1 MQHIAILDIGKTNKK
16 YFVFDE
22 DYQVVLKKTATLPET
37 TDEDGDPCEDLAL
50 LTNWIVKSIREIL
63 ADKRFHITA
72 INCTTYGASWVH
84 VDTDGKPLTP
94 LYNYLKPFPDD
105 LKKQFDETY
114 GSAQKMALETASP
127 VLGHLNSGMQLYW
140 LKHRQPLVFK
150 QIKWSLHLPQYVSMI
165 IRKAI
170 GDNGLMVEDGKNLI
184 HGNTPVKSGGDF
196 ESPPD
201 YAASEMTSI
210 GCHTMLW
217 HFQQNDYHR
226 WVKQEGIADKFPP
239 VRPGNTTTPL
249 PQSAKS
255 PAIQTGIGLHDSS
268 SALIPYFAAFKEPFV
283 LISTGTWCIS
293 LNPLNDSPLTPEELA
308 QDCLCYL
315 SYEGNPVKAARYFGG
330 NEHEEMV
337 KLLAKAFHKPIDFYK
352 TITFD
357 DSILE
362 RLHEAKKARK
372 SGWYPTED
380 YETGYYEIMKRIVDK
395 QYRSTKLVLTEKT
408 SRIFV
413 DGGFSKNEFYMQLLA
428 KHFPKMEV
436 YSAEVAQATAL
447 GAALAIHASWNE
459 KPTPDH
465 LISLKKI

>member
-1 MQHIAILDIGKTNKK
+1 MPHIAILDIGKTNKK

-22 DYQVVLKKTATLPET
+22 DYQVVLEQTEALPET
-37 TDEDGDPCEDLAL
+37 TDEEGDPCEDLAL
-50 LTNWIVKSIREIL
+50 LTNWILKSTRDIL
-63 ADKRFHITA
+63 GDKRFHITA

-84 VDTDGKPLTP
+84 IDAEGKPLTP

-105 LKKQFDETY
+105 LKKQFYETY

-140 LKHRQPLVFK
+140 LKHRQPLVFN
-150 QIKWSLHLPQYVSMI
+150 QIKWSLHLPQYVSMV
-165 IRKAI
+165 IRAA
-170 GDNGLMVEDGKNLI
+170 M
-184 HGNTPVKSGGDF
+184 PKSGGDL

-217 HFQQNDYHR
+217 HFQQNDYHH

-239 VRPGNTTTPL
+239 VRPGNTTTPR

-268 SALIPYFAAFKEPFV
+268 SALIPYFTAFKEPFV

-293 LNPLNDSPLTPEELA
+293 LNPFNDSPLTPEELA

-315 SYEGNPVKAARYFGG
+315 SDEGNPVKAARYFGG

-357 DSILE
+357 YSILE

-372 SGWYPTED
+372 SGWDPTED

-413 DGGFSKNEFYMQLLA
+413 DGGFSKNECYMQLLA

-447 GAALAIHASWNE
+447 GAALAVHPSWNE